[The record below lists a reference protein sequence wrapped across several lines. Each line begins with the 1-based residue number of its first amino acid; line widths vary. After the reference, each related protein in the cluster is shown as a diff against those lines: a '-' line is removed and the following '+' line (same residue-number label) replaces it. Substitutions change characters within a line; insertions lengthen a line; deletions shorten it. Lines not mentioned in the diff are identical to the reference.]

1 MDNRNLQG
9 TYMGTAFFPFR
20 EEWSALLLVV
30 VRGDVDLAVRVAV
43 DSLDGVAATLTA
55 AGTVPAKL

>member
-1 MDNRNLQG
+1 
-9 TYMGTAFFPFR
+9 MGTAFFPFR

-30 VRGDVDLAVRVAV
+30 VRGDVGLAVRVAV